1 MGRVWRLTYS
11 RVREGL
17 WQSADEAPK
26 YRFFFLRSSECNHVC
41 ASFFEGHHD
50 ADVLILDC
58 LGHGGP
64 IDPYLIRVREGRLNK
79 QRGGAPWG

>member
-1 MGRVWRLTYS
+1 
-11 RVREGL
+11 
-17 WQSADEAPK
+17 
-26 YRFFFLRSSECNHVC
+26 
-41 ASFFEGHHD
+41 
-50 ADVLILDC
+50 LILDC